1 MSKIKVA
8 VIFGGASSEHDI
20 SLISATNIIENMPK
34 DKYEVVCI
42 GITKKGRWLYYPGDV
57 NNIASGEWEKDP
69 DCSSAIISPDP
80 LHKGI
85 IILENGEYTKKR
97 IDAVF
102 PVLHGK
108 NGEDG
113 TIQGLLDL
121 SKIPY
126 VGCGLL
132 ASASCMDKTHT
143 HSILEYNNIKAAKW
157 RMLGLRDINHLD
169 KKCAK
174 IADDL
179 GFPMF
184 VKPANAGSSIGINKA
199 DDLETLKDAVKIAFS
214 HDNKVI
220 IEEFI
225 KGRELEVAVFGYD
238 SPFVSFVGEI
248 AKSNDFYDY
257 ESKYINNSVTLHI
270 PAEVD
275 EQSVKEIRDTALKAY
290 KAMGCKGLSRVDFF
304 LTNDGEVILNE
315 INTMPGFTS
324 ISMYPKLMEDLGMT
338 YSYLIDKL
346 LEQAIDN
353 AERNY

>member
-20 SLISATNIIENMPK
+20 SLVSATNVIDNMPK
-34 DKYEVVCI
+34 DKYEVTCI

-57 NNIASGEWEKDP
+57 SNIASGEWEKDS

-85 IILENGEYTKKR
+85 LVLENGEYTTRK
-97 IDAVF
+97 IDVVF

-121 SKIPY
+121 AKIPY

-132 ASASCMDKTHT
+132 SSASCMDKTHT
-143 HSILEYNNIKAAKW
+143 HSVLDYNEIRTAKW
-157 RMLGLRDINHLD
+157 KMLGLRDINHLD
-169 KKCAK
+169 RECAK
-174 IADDL
+174 IADEL
-179 GFPMF
+179 GFPVF

-220 IEEFI
+220 IEEYI

-238 SPFVSFVGEI
+238 SPFASFVGEI

-257 ESKYINNSVTLHI
+257 ESKYINNSVKLVI
-270 PAEVD
+270 PAEIPD
-275 EQSVKEIRDTALKAY
+275 ESVKEIRATAIKAY
-290 KAMGCKGLSRVDFF
+290 KAMGCKGLSRIDFF
-304 LTNDGEVILNE
+304 LTDDEEVILNE

-346 LEQAIDN
+346 IEQAIDN
-353 AERNY
+353 SERNY

>member
-20 SLISATNIIENMPK
+20 SLVSATNVIENMPK
-34 DKYEVVCI
+34 DKYEAICI

-57 NNIASGEWEKDP
+57 SNIASGEWEKDP
-69 DCSSAIISPDP
+69 DCSSAVISPDP
-80 LHKGI
+80 LHKGVI
-85 IILENGEYTKKR
+85 TLENGEYTIRKV
-97 IDAVF
+97 DVVF

-113 TIQGLLDL
+113 TIQGLLDM
-121 SKIPY
+121 SRIPY

-143 HSILEYNNIKAAKW
+143 HTILDYNNIKTAQW
-157 RMLGLRDINHLD
+157 RMLGLRDLNHLEF
-169 KKCAK
+169 KCAD

-199 DDLETLKDAVKIAFS
+199 DDLDSLKEAVKIAFS
-214 HDNKVI
+214 HDSKVI
-220 IEEFI
+220 IEEFV

-238 SPFVSFVGEI
+238 SPFASFIGEI
-248 AKSNDFYDY
+248 GKSNDFYDY
-257 ESKYINNSVTLHI
+257 ESKYINNSVNLFI
-270 PAEVD
+270 PAKIPD
-275 EQSVKEIRDTALKAY
+275 DSAREIRETALNAY
-290 KAMGCKGLSRVDFF
+290 KAMGCKGLARVDFF
-304 LTNDGEVILNE
+304 LKENGEVILNE

-324 ISMYPKLMEDLGMT
+324 ISMYPKLMEDLGMS

-346 LEQAIDN
+346 IEQAIDN
-353 AERNY
+353 SDRNY

>member
-20 SLISATNIIENMPK
+20 SLVSATNIIENMPK
-34 DKYEVVCI
+34 DKYEAICI

-57 NNIASGEWEKDP
+57 SNIASGEWEKDP
-69 DCSSAIISPDP
+69 DCSSAVISPDP
-80 LHKGI
+80 LHKGVI
-85 IILENGEYTKKR
+85 TLENGEYAIRKV
-97 IDAVF
+97 DVVF

-113 TIQGLLDL
+113 TIQGLLDM

-143 HSILEYNNIKAAKW
+143 HTILDYNNIKTARW
-157 RMLGLRDINHLD
+157 RMLGLRDLNHLEI
-169 KKCAK
+169 KCAD

-199 DDLETLKDAVKIAFS
+199 DDLDSLKEAVKIAFS
-214 HDNKVI
+214 HDSKVI
-220 IEEFI
+220 IEEFV

-238 SPFVSFVGEI
+238 SPFASFIGEI
-248 AKSNDFYDY
+248 GKSNDFYDY
-257 ESKYINNSVTLHI
+257 ESKYINNSVNLFI
-270 PAEVD
+270 PAKIPD
-275 EQSVKEIRDTALKAY
+275 DSAREIRETALNAF
-290 KAMGCKGLSRVDFF
+290 KAMGCKGLARVDFF
-304 LTNDGEVILNE
+304 LKENGEVILNE

-324 ISMYPKLMEDLGMT
+324 ISMYPKLMEDLGMS

-346 LEQAIDN
+346 IEQAIDN
-353 AERNY
+353 SDRNY